1 MAKRTKNPWPSRSR
15 SAIRLAEKLVALTG
29 NSCPIDLNRVAA
41 HRAVRRIKFAPL
53 LVDGGL
59 AVRDDGF
66 TIYVRCDFGKGDEL
80 TARFA
85 EDGTGSTLPE
95 TIRRRARFTV
105 AHEIAHT
112 FGYDLR
118 RLPPAALFD
127 LKIPASIRRLELMC
141 NRIAGMLLLPESW
154 FTRQLRTGDWLDPKR
169 LSNLAT
175 KALVSRETL
184 TRQLRRINS
193 EIHPEGIIACVENQ
207 SSVPVIRAI
216 SRHYRFKDLFPNAK
230 PGASLRK
237 LIWHSDLLAFSGQHA
252 AIEKSIF
259 MVGGKQNRFRFQCE
273 PNAAQGDATFFLTV
287 RLLD

>member
-1 MAKRTKNPWPSRSR
+1 MAKRTKNPWPSRYR
-15 SAIRLAEKLVALTG
+15 SAVRLAERLVATTG
-29 NSCPIDLNRVAA
+29 NSFPVDLKRIAA
-41 HRAVRRIKFAPL
+41 YRGVRRIEFAPL
-53 LVDGGL
+53 LTDGGL

-66 TIYVRCDFGKGDEL
+66 IIYVRCDFGKGADL

-127 LKIPASIRRLELMC
+127 LKTPTSIRSLELIC
-141 NRIAGMLLLPESW
+141 NRIAGTLLLPEW
-154 FTRQLRTGDWLDPKR
+154 WLTRQFSSGDWLDPTR
-169 LSNLAT
+169 LSTLAT
-175 KALVSRETL
+175 KAVVSRETL
-184 TRQLRRINS
+184 TRQLRRIS
-193 EIHPEGIIACVENQ
+193 SAIHPEGIITCVEKQ

-216 SRHYRFKDLFPNAK
+216 SRHYRFKELFPDAK
-230 PGASLRK
+230 AGASLQK
-237 LIWHSDLLAFSGQHA
+237 LICDRDLLPFGGERCSV
-252 AIEKSIF
+252 EKSIRL
-259 MVGGKQNRFRFQCE
+259 VGGQQKRFQFECE
-273 PNAAQGDATFFLTV
+273 LNAAKRNVSFFLTV